1 MKELSMEYNPLN
13 LKVLINGEPSIDLIP
28 KDTLDMIITELDKQ
42 IQADTLSFVNNR
54 DSPK

>member
-1 MKELSMEYNPLN
+1 MKEISMEYNPLN
-13 LKVLINGEPSIDLIP
+13 LKVFINGEPSIDLIP

-42 IQADTLSFVNNR
+42 IQADALSFVNNR